1 MPIRSY
7 VRSTDFHRKP
17 CGKNVVCRVD
27 IPVMV
32 LHSQILDGTSCKE
45 VAKRGLQ
52 MPQSLLQGNTTHLI
66 EKNQVILLF
75 LLCQHCRAF
84 NVPDSFVLTVPSFR
98 SGSQS
103 AVIDYADDVLVRLPS
118 APIPPCRVDG
128 RGILE
133 KKR

>member
-1 MPIRSY
+1 
-7 VRSTDFHRKP
+7 
-17 CGKNVVCRVD
+17 
-27 IPVMV
+27 
-32 LHSQILDGTSCKE
+32 
-45 VAKRGLQ
+45 LQ

-66 EKNQVILLF
+66 ENNQVILLF

-103 AVIDYADDVLVRLPS
+103 AVIDYADDVLVRAASNRLPS
-118 APIPPCRVDG
+118 VPIPPCRVDG